1 MKISI
6 PFQRN
11 NHSPRCTDFQSA
23 ISQPRRS
30 SAGAQPAISPI
41 FDRRIGAFTLVEILI
56 AIGIFGLVLTGIYS
70 SWTAILRSAQVAND
84 AAAAVQRSRIAVRTL
99 EDSLTCI
106 QSFAANQ
113 RYYGFISQKGEDG
126 IFSFVARLPKSFP
139 RSGKF
144 GDLDVRRVT
153 FSLES
158 GPESS
163 RQLVLRQNP
172 LLMEWDI
179 DEKEHPLVLAKYV
192 NYFQVEFY
200 DQQKRD
206 WVDEWIENRT
216 NQLPRMLRITL
227 RMADNA
233 RATQRQQ
240 QEIVRIVSLPS
251 LTVQPA
257 WQVPMLPNQPGLPGV
272 PGAPGTT
279 PGVIIPGQPTAPSR

>member
-1 MKISI
+1 MES
-6 PFQRN
+6 
-11 NHSPRCTDFQSA
+11 
-23 ISQPRRS
+23 
-30 SAGAQPAISPI
+30 
-41 FDRRIGAFTLVEILI
+41 
-56 AIGIFGLVLTGIYS
+56 VLT
-70 SWTAILRSAQVAND
+70 RQ
-84 AAAAVQRSRIAVRTL
+84 
-99 EDSLTCI
+99 
-106 QSFAANQ
+106 
-113 RYYGFISQKGEDG
+113 DG
-126 IFSFVARLPKSFP
+126 SFSFVARLPKSFP

-144 GDLDVRRVT
+144 GDLDVRRVM

-158 GPESS
+158 APDSS

-200 DQQKRD
+200 DPQKRD
-206 WVDEWIENRT
+206 WVDEWIETRT
-216 NQLPRMLRITL
+216 NQLPRLVRITL

-240 QEIVRIVSLPS
+240 QEVVRIVSLPS

-257 WQVPMLPNQPGLPGV
+257 WQRPLIPNQPGLPGV

-279 PGVIIPGQPTAPSR
+279 PGVLPNPALNPGVPTPGLPGPRR